1 MSTTIASLG
10 NTEPRGVTVDEA
22 RFRLGNLGKT
32 LFYDLVKQGKIRVVK
47 LGNRTIVPVSEI
59 DRLLCGDDCQ
69 A

>member
-1 MSTTIASLG
+1 MSMIVAPLG
-10 NTEPRGVTVDEA
+10 QTETRGVTVDEA

-47 LGNRTIVPVSEI
+47 LGNRTVVPVSEI
-59 DRLLCGDDCQ
+59 DRLLNSDHV